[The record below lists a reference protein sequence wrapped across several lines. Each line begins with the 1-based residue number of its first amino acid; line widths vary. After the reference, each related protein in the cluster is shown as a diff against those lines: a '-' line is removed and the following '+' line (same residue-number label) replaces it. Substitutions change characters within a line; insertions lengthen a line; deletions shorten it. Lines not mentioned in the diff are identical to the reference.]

1 MQSMEKLA
9 LEKIVFFHS
18 SIKGKLTMN
27 AQQTI
32 PITENLGVL
41 PKFGKIQELLYGII
55 GEIVRL
61 DVQVLDQVTYL
72 SFFMNFER
80 Q

>member
-1 MQSMEKLA
+1 
-9 LEKIVFFHS
+9 
-18 SIKGKLTMN
+18 MN

-41 PKFGKIQELLYGII
+41 PKFGKIQEMLYGII

-72 SFFMNFER
+72 SFFMDFLVL
-80 Q
+80 